1 MIYYSEPGPDGIRKP
16 SLYPGEE
23 IDRNALPDDIQQDF
37 TRLNYILEGKYSRE
51 FLKICA
57 FYNKQFPSLK
67 YIDWANVSYNVPP
80 FTRLMQERSD
90 TGTGTASNYLKQT
103 VDTICS
109 RLGTVQFDPKLLAE
123 EPTFEYV
130 IYQDEVERMIRKSL
144 RMSNVT
150 RLHLECFHDAAIL
163 GYCYSFVD
171 PYTGKHRKADD
182 YEIGIYESQL
192 NNGDIKQMLYR
203 DYAFPVASLTPYL
216 VLEDEKS
223 LEHIDE
229 IIGDRPNV
237 DFKMYFDCIEHKVHT
252 VINNYNLKELD
263 YPFDTVLVSVF
274 IWDVGFS
281 KVTTTSLF
289 DLLYPL
295 QREINKINA
304 KVQQLIRTYKGPVPV
319 FCNDVDLGI
328 KELNDTAGEVW
339 YIDSNRPVDTL
350 CTVINPTPL
359 DAQLQAEIT
368 SRKTEMMELAGIQNV
383 SFDAANLKS
392 AAAMVALD
400 QMRDTTF
407 QAQLQ
412 GIAEFAKSMMHNYVR
427 FMAQLDQMPES
438 VQDACRGRSM
448 EDHDWEAVGRLLNDA
463 QLVLEPVHIVDS
475 LNSEYN
481 APDAKTPD
489 YVQLQTARAVYDV
502 LVGKLTYDSLPYYI
516 DADQVTVMV
525 AVTLTKLDAL
535 RIDVPDTLHEF
546 LMEAFLDNVRHGRA
560 QL

>member
-1 MIYYSEPGPDGIRKP
+1 MIYYGEPGPDGIRKP

-23 IDRNALPDDIQQDF
+23 IDRNALPEDIQQDF

-144 RMSNVT
+144 RTSNIN

-203 DYAFPVASLTPYL
+203 DYAFPVTSLTPYL
-216 VLEDEKS
+216 ILEDEKS
-223 LEHIDE
+223 LERIDE
-229 IIGDRPNV
+229 VIGDRPNV
-237 DFKMYFDCIEHKVHT
+237 DLKMYFDCTEHKVHT

-359 DAQLQAEIT
+359 DSQLQAEIT

-383 SFDAANLKS
+383 SFDASNLKS

-438 VQDACRGRSM
+438 VQEVCRGRSM
-448 EDHDWEAVGRLLNDA
+448 EDHDWEAVGKLLNDA

-502 LVGKLTYDSLPYYI
+502 LVGKVTYNDLPYYI

-535 RIDVPDTLHEF
+535 RIEVPDTLHEF
-546 LMEAFLDNVRHGRA
+546 LMEAFLDNVRQGRA